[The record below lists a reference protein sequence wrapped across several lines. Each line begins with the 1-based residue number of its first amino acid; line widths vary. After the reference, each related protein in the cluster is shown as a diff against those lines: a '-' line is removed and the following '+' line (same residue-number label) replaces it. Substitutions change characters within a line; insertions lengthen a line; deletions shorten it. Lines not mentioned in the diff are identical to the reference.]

1 MPAKGH
7 WLLKSEAED
16 YSIDDLERD
25 GQTPWTGV
33 RNYEARNLMRDDMA
47 PGDLVLYYH
56 SNAKPS
62 GVVGIAKIVSEPYP
76 DPTQFDRRSSYFDA
90 RSTREA
96 PRWWLV
102 DVEFVEK
109 LPRTISLAE
118 IRQQSDLQEMALLK
132 RLRLSVQPVTPREFA
147 RIRELAAGDA

>member
-62 GVVGIAKIVSEPYP
+62 GVVGIAKVVSEPYP
-76 DPTQFDRRSSYFDA
+76 DPTQFDKKSYYFDA
-90 RSTREA
+90 KSTREA

-102 DVEFVEK
+102 DVGFVKK
-109 LPRTISLAE
+109 LPKTISLAE
-118 IRQQSDLQEMALLK
+118 IRQHPDLQEMALLK

-147 RIRELAAGDA
+147 LIRGLATGA